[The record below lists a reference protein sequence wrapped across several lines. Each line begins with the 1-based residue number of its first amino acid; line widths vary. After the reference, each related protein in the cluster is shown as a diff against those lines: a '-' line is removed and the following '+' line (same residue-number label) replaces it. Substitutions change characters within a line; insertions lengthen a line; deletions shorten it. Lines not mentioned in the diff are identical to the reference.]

1 MSDPRTAIESHL
13 ESTHKYG
20 GKCVSWTAIIIGS
33 LIGIGLSFLL
43 NLFSVAIDLSSFS
56 TTQEGLITFALG
68 GFIGLAIGAFAS
80 MFVAGWVTGYLGR
93 SYCINRNFGAI
104 YGFTTWSLALIL
116 MLLLTSH
123 TSGFT
128 AYHTNFETSL
138 NPSTINTTISHSAN
152 PLEAAGPTMRMS
164 TQEENIINN
173 LGKTAFVTFVL
184 FFIGAVGSC
193 TGGYLGLEDK
203 KK

>member
-1 MSDPRTAIESHL
+1 MSDPRTAIEPHL
-13 ESTHKYG
+13 ESTHKCG
-20 GKCVSWTAIIIGS
+20 ARCVSWTAIVIGS

-43 NLFSVAIDLSSFS
+43 NLFSIAIDLSSFS
-56 TTQEGLITFALG
+56 TTQDGLITFAIG

-80 MFVAGWVTGYLGR
+80 MFVAGWVAGYLGR
-93 SYCINRNFGAI
+93 GFCIHRNFGAL
-104 YGFTTWSLALIL
+104 YGFATWSFALIL
-116 MLLLTSH
+116 MVLLTSH
-123 TSGFT
+123 ASGFT

-138 NPSTINTTISHSAN
+138 NPSVINTTISHSAN
-152 PLEAAGPTMRMS
+152 PLEAAATTMRMS

-173 LGKTAFVTFVL
+173 LGKTAFVTFIL

-193 TGGYLGLEDK
+193 IGGYFGLEDK